1 MHQDK
6 KCTIIKNAIVQP
18 TRALG
23 IAALT
28 HHRLQHQANL
38 FYEDIKLNDIVIMT
52 ISANDAP
59 FSVDLL
65 RGREQIEMLLFLYKK
80 EAKKA
85 HQCKRGM
92 DTFSLRF
99 LLATEIRFVHKTKE
113 NPYLSDGMFQCLVIL
128 QVITQFLNQSKKKL
142 NNEVPLRLHDRGGV
156 ETNEFRIDFYQIF
169 RILNK
174 SSIWK
179 IWLHTI
185 VGVESNFSNM
195 YLLPF

>member
-128 QVITQFLNQSKKKL
+128 QFITQFLNQS
-142 NNEVPLRLHDRGGV
+142 
-156 ETNEFRIDFYQIF
+156 
-169 RILNK
+169 NK
-174 SSIWK
+174 SWITK
-179 IWLHTI
+179 FHYDFTI
-185 VGVESNFSNM
+185 EVESKQTNFELIFINFWNYFSSFESIE
-195 YLLPF
+195 L

>member
-23 IAALT
+23 IALT
-28 HHRLQHQANL
+28 HHRQQHQANL

-59 FSVDLL
+59 FPTDLL

-85 HQCKRGM
+85 HQRKRGIPPLF
-92 DTFSLRF
+92 DSFWQLR
-99 LLATEIRFVHKTKE
+99 
-113 NPYLSDGMFQCLVIL
+113 
-128 QVITQFLNQSKKKL
+128 
-142 NNEVPLRLHDRGGV
+142 
-156 ETNEFRIDFYQIF
+156 
-169 RILNK
+169 
-174 SSIWK
+174 
-179 IWLHTI
+179 
-185 VGVESNFSNM
+185 
-195 YLLPF
+195 